1 MKQNF
6 MSRILDFYW
15 NLKYHWEVNVLIV
28 NVGDLFFK
36 CYLKVF
42 EPPIFFFFFN
52 NELKGKPL

>member
-15 NLKYHWEVNVLIV
+15 NLKYHWEVHVLIV

-42 EPPIFFFFFN
+42 EPPFFFFFF
-52 NELKGKPL
+52 LIMS

>member
-1 MKQNF
+1 
-6 MSRILDFYW
+6 MSRIW

-42 EPPIFFFFFN
+42 ELPIFFFF
-52 NELKGKPL
+52 LIMS